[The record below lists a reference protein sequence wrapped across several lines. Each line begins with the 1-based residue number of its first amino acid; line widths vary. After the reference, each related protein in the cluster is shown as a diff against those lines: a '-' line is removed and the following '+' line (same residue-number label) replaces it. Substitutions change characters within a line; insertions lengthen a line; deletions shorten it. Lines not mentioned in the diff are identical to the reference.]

1 MRSRKRRC
9 AHQPT
14 HPSPSSHSHP
24 LPCPTSLNRGCATR
38 RAHPLCTMQI
48 QIIIEKSVAEAITS
62 QAMIPI
68 EITPPSPLQRKEMA
82 SEEQEVAVCT
92 SAYTPLP
99 LTSHHHPP
107 PCLTSLNRGCA
118 TRRAPPLCTMQIQ
131 IIIEKSV
138 AEAITSQA
146 NQEASMIPI
155 EITPPSPLQRKF
167 DALVMCNF
175 TPRKPGTLPVSRW
188 VSCANTATRAARGL
202 RPPTPLQIH

>member
-1 MRSRKRRC
+1 
-9 AHQPT
+9 
-14 HPSPSSHSHP
+14 
-24 LPCPTSLNRGCATR
+24 
-38 RAHPLCTMQI
+38 
-48 QIIIEKSVAEAITS
+48 
-62 QAMIPI
+62 MIN
-68 EITPPSPLQRKEMA
+68 EVLKEMA
-82 SEEQEVAVCT
+82 SEEQEAAVCA

-99 LTSHHHPP
+99 LLPLTPTALPDITEPGLRHT
-107 PCLTSLNRGCA
+107 PCPSSVYY
-118 TRRAPPLCTMQIQ
+118 MQIQ

-202 RPPTPLQIH
+202 RPPTPLPIH